1 MNGWQVPNVRFSVEW
16 QVPTSSRPCSIVRV
30 MLGFAW
36 LLLAAVAAPAAEQ
49 QYPEVSP
56 DGLQLRKTLEY
67 GAVYVKQGADFSSY
81 RSVGLLECDVQFAKN
96 WARDYNENELDLAA
110 QVTPDD
116 EKRITND
123 LSVQFNKVF
132 VAELSKSGDFQ
143 VVTMQGPGVL
153 ILRPALLNVI
163 VTAPETDDPSPSA
176 DIVASAGQ
184 MTLYLELWDGGTS
197 TLLARVIDT
206 EADEST
212 GGMGEPANSV
222 TNQAAADI
230 ILKRWAVRLRKA
242 LDEARN
248 AAPVSP

>member
-1 MNGWQVPNVRFSVEW
+1 MS
-16 QVPTSSRPCSIVRV
+16 TSNWPRSRIFVGIASA
-30 MLGFAW
+30 L
-36 LLLAAVAAPAAEQ
+36 LLLATATASADDQ
-49 QYPEVSP
+49 QYPPVSP

-67 GAVYVKQGADFSSY
+67 GAVYVKEGADFSKY
-81 RSVGLLECDVQFAKN
+81 KSVGLLECDVQFAKN

-110 QVTPDD
+110 QVTPSD
-116 EKRITND
+116 EKRIKDD

-132 VAELSKSGDFQ
+132 VAELGKNGDFQ
-143 VVTMQGPGVL
+143 IVTTQGPGVL
-153 ILRPALLNVI
+153 ILRPALLNLI
-163 VTAPETDDPSPSA
+163 VTAPDTDDPSPSA

-212 GGMGEPANSV
+212 GGMAESADSV

-230 ILKRWAVRLRKA
+230 ILKRWADRLRKA
-242 LDEARN
+242 LDAARN
-248 AAPVSP
+248 APPVSP